1 MPPKP
6 RVDHGAAVA
15 AALLAAIALAALWES
30 RRFTPFASIF
40 PVAVGSALLI
50 CSGLVLWR
58 VLRGTARASPAI
70 GREGLLR
77 SAALVAVL
85 LLWVALLEPI
95 GFAPS
100 SGVGFLVL
108 ALIANR
114 EPLRPRRLAGFALA
128 AVVCVLALQLVFQN
142 GLGVRLPAATWWSAA
157 AG

>member
-1 MPPKP
+1 MPPAP
-6 RVDHGAAVA
+6 RVDRGAAVL
-15 AALLAAIALAALWES
+15 AALIAAIALAALWES

-58 VLRGTARASPAI
+58 VLRGRTRVSPSI

-77 SAALVAVL
+77 SGALVVVM
-85 LLWVALLEPI
+85 LLWVALLETV
-95 GFAPS
+95 GFAPA
-100 SGVGFLVL
+100 SGVGFFVL

-114 EPLRPRRLAGFALA
+114 EPLGAKRLAGFALA
-128 AVVCVLALQLVFQN
+128 AVACVLALQLLFQN

-157 AG
+157 VG